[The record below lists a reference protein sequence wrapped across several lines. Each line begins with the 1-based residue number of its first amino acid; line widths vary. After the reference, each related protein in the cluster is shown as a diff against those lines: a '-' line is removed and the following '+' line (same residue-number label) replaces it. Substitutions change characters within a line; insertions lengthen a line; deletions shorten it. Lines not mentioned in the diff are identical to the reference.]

1 MQHLVARGAIGM
13 VTTHD
18 LSLAVIA
25 DEQGSRMAN
34 VHFEDRLVDGE
45 LQFEYRLKPGVVER
59 SNAIELMRAVGLPV

>member
-1 MQHLVARGAIGM
+1 VEHLVARGAIGM

-25 DEQGSRMAN
+25 DERGSKMAN
-34 VHFEDRLVDGE
+34 VHFEDRLEGGQ
-45 LQFEYRLKPGVVER
+45 LQFEYKLKPGVVER